1 MKNMKHE
8 KEKTSRGMKKIITT
22 LLLYIFI
29 LIMIISGI
37 KIIKWLNDNK
47 KSKDIVG
54 KIQDSITINQ
64 EINSIDKYNIDFQN
78 LKKINSDTSA
88 WIKVEGTEIE
98 YPVVKTTN
106 NDYYMTH
113 SFDKSENGAGWVFVD
128 YRNKAN
134 GLDRNMVIYGHNR
147 RDGSMFGT
155 LKNILTDE
163 WQNNP
168 DNLVIPFIT
177 ENEKFEYQVFSV
189 YRVEN
194 EDYYITTDFTSD
206 NEFHNF
212 INTVKAR
219 SEKDFKIDVTTDD
232 NILTLST
239 CADDNRYRVVL
250 HAKKIK
256 R

>member
-1 MKNMKHE
+1 MENMKHE
-8 KEKTSRGMKKIITT
+8 KEKTKHSIKNFLTT

-29 LIMIISGI
+29 IIMVISGT
-37 KIIKWLNDNK
+37 KIIEWINDNK
-47 KSKDIVG
+47 KSKDIIG
-54 KIQDSITINQ
+54 EIQSSIIINQ
-64 EINSIDKYNIDFQN
+64 DINSIEKYNIDFQN
-78 LKKINSDTSA
+78 LKKINSDTCA
-88 WIKVEGTEIE
+88 WIKVKGTDIE
-98 YPVVKTTN
+98 YPVVITTN

-134 GLDRNMVIYGHNR
+134 GLERNMVVYGHNR

-155 LKNILTDE
+155 LKNILTEE

-168 DNLVIPFIT
+168 ENFVIPFIT

-189 YRVEN
+189 YRVEK

-206 NEFHNF
+206 NEFQNF
-212 INTVKAR
+212 IDTVKTR

-250 HAKKIK
+250 HGKKIK
-256 R
+256 